1 MFQSIYNTIKSNIQK
16 SLKKGSS
23 SIIDSIIDYNIG
35 ISKHSFTAGSN
46 YIKQPQKLDHPR
58 KGLINIKNIK
68 DNECFKQ
75 CLVRCLN
82 STDRYPA
89 RIKKRWQRFCQKNP
103 DFKDI
108 KFPVKVRDVHKT
120 EKKNPSA

>member
-1 MFQSIYNTIKSNIQK
+1 MKIKQNNDTFYSNSKVEIIIIETDISDMFQSIYNTIKSNIQK

-46 YIKQPQKLDHPR
+46 YIKLPQKLDHPR

-68 DNECFKQ
+68 DNECFK
-75 CLVRCLN
+75 
-82 STDRYPA
+82 
-89 RIKKRWQRFCQKNP
+89 
-103 DFKDI
+103 
-108 KFPVKVRDVHKT
+108 
-120 EKKNPSA
+120 